1 MQATSPE
8 TGLIDP
14 FGRRITYLRLSV
26 TDRCDL
32 RCAYCMPARMRFL
45 PRADLLTLEELDRAA
60 SAFIR
65 QGVRKLRLTGGEPL
79 VRRDVIGLVQRL
91 SRHLDSGA
99 LDELTMTTNGARLAE
114 FAPALAAA
122 GIRRINVS
130 LDHLEP
136 ATYARI
142 TRGGD
147 VAKVIAGID
156 AAQAAGIAIK
166 LNTVAL
172 RDENA
177 DHLVTLAEWAHA
189 REAEIS
195 LIEVMPLGAVEARRI
210 DQYLPLSEVRA
221 LFAERWA
228 LTDLVRTTGG
238 PARYVRT
245 DEGGIIGFITPL
257 THNFCG
263 GCNRVRLDCTGQLF
277 LCLGNDADADLRTPL
292 RITDDDALLDAA
304 IRAAVERKPERH
316 SFDHREQAPAVM
328 RHMSRTGG

>member
-32 RCAYCMPARMRFL
+32 RCTYCMPARMRFL

-79 VRRDVIGLVQRL
+79 VRRDVIGLVRRL

-122 GIRRINVS
+122 GVRRINVS

-189 REAEIS
+189 RGAEIS